1 MPIRERAPVL
11 AASQSSD
18 NRAKRVFSRVTFHP
32 RTRARAW
39 YIMKAGG
46 RTGEPDSEPDLARH
60 VARRA
65 AAHATRCPPVAALP
79 HALCPSFVADQHS
92 VLPTNF
98 NVSTP
103 PCRANCA
110 SPQISHT
117 VPIVLPE
124 RAQRPPATQYRTVPA
139 PFLHLASL
147 RLPNAPLPPRPSA
160 PPPLCACACESAS
173 LRLHCTCA
181 STTATGATR
190 TREGQSAD
198 ASVSV
203 SASVSAFVLDVAP
216 PLRLRLEL
224 AGG

>member
-1 MPIRERAPVL
+1 M
-11 AASQSSD
+11 
-18 NRAKRVFSRVTFHP
+18 
-32 RTRARAW
+32 
-39 YIMKAGG
+39 
-46 RTGEPDSEPDLARH
+46 
-60 VARRA
+60 
-65 AAHATRCPPVAALP
+65 
-79 HALCPSFVADQHS
+79 
-92 VLPTNF
+92 
-98 NVSTP
+98 
-103 PCRANCA
+103 
-110 SPQISHT
+110 SHT

-124 RAQRPPATQYRTVPA
+124 RAQRPPAAQHRTLPA

-147 RLPNAPLPPRPSA
+147 RLPQCPSAPRPSA

-181 STTATGATR
+181 STSATGATR